1 MRDAF
6 QIAKPRVEP
15 HKGWV
20 STDRGL
26 GLARLLESRE
36 RLGPLVGI
44 VVVVIASISVL
55 IGNG

>member
-6 QIAKPRVEP
+6 QITKPKVEP

-20 STDRGL
+20 SADRGL
-26 GLARLLESRE
+26 VLARLLESRE
-36 RLGPLVGI
+36 RLGPLVVI
-44 VVVVIASISVL
+44 VVVVLASISVL